1 MEQTFNEHIKELL
14 SRLKNV
20 IIFSVCVLLF
30 VFLFSKTF
38 LNYYIKYLSILTYSF
53 DPLEEIQALMNI
65 SISITLL
72 ISLSY
77 MIYQLYMFIRPAFKI
92 DKPLLILSSMIIV
105 STISY
110 IFGSTVIAKMLLE
123 NLYNDS
129 MFIQQ
134 WSLLKILRISSMVG
148 IAFAFSSLITYLIP
162 FIVKMNII
170 KLENITKIRKYYII
184 IMLILS
190 GIITPTGDIISLSVT
205 FIPIYLAYEIGILIT
220 KITGGKL
227 KWYGE
232 YKKLP
237 L

>member
-1 MEQTFNEHIKELL
+1 
-14 SRLKNV
+14 
-20 IIFSVCVLLF
+20 
-30 VFLFSKTF
+30 
-38 LNYYIKYLSILTYSF
+38 
-53 DPLEEIQALMNI
+53 
-65 SISITLL
+65 
-72 ISLSY
+72 
-77 MIYQLYMFIRPAFKI
+77 
-92 DKPLLILSSMIIV
+92 
-105 STISY
+105 
-110 IFGSTVIAKMLLE
+110 LLE